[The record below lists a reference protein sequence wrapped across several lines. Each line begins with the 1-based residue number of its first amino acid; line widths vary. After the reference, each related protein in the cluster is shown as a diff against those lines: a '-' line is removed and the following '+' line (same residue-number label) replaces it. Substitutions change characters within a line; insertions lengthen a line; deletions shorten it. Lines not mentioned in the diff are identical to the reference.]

1 MLATRTAA
9 ATKTPTNRAAM
20 TNDPLRVRADGRT
33 PQGRRIRDLFRAW
46 HMAMGRPSDPTVQAL
61 VLTAAELTVAA
72 ETARAALLA
81 GTGDV
86 DAVVRLENLA
96 SRSVRKLGIKPS
108 PPPKPQT
115 IREYI
120 AGLRPLPSVAA
131 THASAPEE
139 QPPPEAQ
146 HRPSGADGEASGGP
160 PT

>member
-1 MLATRTAA
+1 
-9 ATKTPTNRAAM
+9 M

-46 HMAMGRPSDPTVQAL
+46 HIGMGQPSDPTVQAL

-81 GTGDV
+81 GTGDI

-96 SRSVRKLGIKPS
+96 SRSVRKLGIKPGAH
-108 PPPKPQT
+108 PKPPT

-120 AGLRPLPSVAA
+120 ASLSPAPAIASS
-131 THASAPEE
+131 ASAGIRAPDARGNA
-139 QPPPEAQ
+139 PRAFL
-146 HRPSGADGEASGGP
+146 RR
-160 PT
+160 